1 MSYSS
6 QALTAYR
13 ETSVKT
19 ASKGSLIIMLYDE
32 GIKRLKF
39 AIELLSVDKIP
50 AKSIEIINNHIIKAQ
65 EVITELMASLNM
77 EAGGEIAS
85 NLMAIYSYFY
95 QQLLQANIKKNPEPL
110 VAVKDMMED
119 LRESWKQAILAEEMV
134 SQKTSTG
141 INVAG

>member
-1 MSYSS
+1 MSYNS

-19 ASKGSLIIMLYDE
+19 ASGGSLIIMLYDE
-32 GIKRLKF
+32 CIKRLQF
-39 AIELLSVDKIP
+39 AIELLRVDKIP
-50 AKSIEIINNHIIKAQ
+50 ANSIETINSHIIKAQ

-95 QQLLQANIKKNPEPL
+95 QQLLQANIKKDFEPL
-110 VAVKDMMED
+110 CAIKEMMEE
-119 LRESWKQAILAEEMV
+119 LRSGWKQAIAAEAV
-134 SQKTSTG
+134 SQRVGAG

>member
-1 MSYSS
+1 MSYNS

-32 GIKRLKF
+32 GIKRLQF

-50 AKSIEIINNHIIKAQ
+50 ANSIELINNHIIKAQ
-65 EVITELMASLNM
+65 EIITELMASLNM

-95 QQLLQANIKKNPEPL
+95 QQLLQANIKKDSKPL
-110 VAVKDMMED
+110 AAVKSMMED
-119 LRESWKQAILAEEMV
+119 LRLSWKQAIAAEETI
-134 SQKTSTG
+134 SRKIPAG